1 MMPQGV
7 IILLALLGRY
17 FVNSKNLYLI
27 LGFALVGGLGY
38 GGYTLIVTVWAQ
50 FISLDKQ
57 LSVGLLTAFTTVFV
71 ATLTVMLG
79 RYLERKKEVESHFRT
94 TKIQMY
100 DEFLAEFFKFLGD
113 EKDVDVDLVPF
124 LREWQR
130 KMIVWGGAPV
140 LVTYIKWNQHLKKGE
155 PDARVIFL
163 MDEFFRAM
171 RKDIGLS
178 NSGLEKG
185 IFSHFILR
193 HSELFLLMAKQ
204 NPNITLGELSEK
216 EKELGFE

>member
-1 MMPQGV
+1 MKPNK
-7 IILLALLGRY
+7 IKEILYLALG
-17 FVNSKNLYLI
+17 FTLI
-27 LGFALVGGLGY
+27 GGIGY
-38 GGYTLIVTVWAQ
+38 GVSKLLMTAWGQ

-79 RYLERKKEVESHFRT
+79 RYLERKKEIESHFRT
-94 TKIQMY
+94 SKIQMY
-100 DEFLAEFFKFLGD
+100 DDFLAEFFKLFGD
-113 EKDVDVDLVPF
+113 EEDADVDLVPF

-140 LVTYIKWNQHLKKGE
+140 LVAYVKWSQHLKKGE
-155 PDARVIFL
+155 PDAQTVFL

-185 IFSHFILR
+185 LFSHFILR

-204 NPNITLGELSEK
+204 NPSITLGELSEK
-216 EKELGFE
+216 EKEMGLE

>member
-1 MMPQGV
+1 MNPKIKETLV
-7 IILLALLGRY
+7 
-17 FVNSKNLYLI
+17 LI
-27 LGFALVGGLGY
+27 LGFALIGGLVY
-38 GGYTLIVTVWAQ
+38 GGYKLIVTVWAQ

-94 TKIQMY
+94 SKIQMY
-100 DEFLAEFFKFLGD
+100 DEFLTEFFKLFGD
-113 EKDVDVDLVPF
+113 EENTDVDLVPF

-140 LVTYIKWNQHLKKGE
+140 LVAYIKWSQHLKKGE
-155 PDARVIFL
+155 PDARTVFL

-185 IFSHFILR
+185 VFSHFILR
-193 HSELFLLMAKQ
+193 HSELFLLIAKQ

-216 EKELGFE
+216 EKEMGLE